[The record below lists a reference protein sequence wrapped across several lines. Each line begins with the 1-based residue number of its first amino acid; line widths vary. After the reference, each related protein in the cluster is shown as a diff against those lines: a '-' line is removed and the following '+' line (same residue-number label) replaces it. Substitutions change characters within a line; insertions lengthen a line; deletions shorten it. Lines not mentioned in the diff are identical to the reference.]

1 MLGLKLGVVL
11 LGGRNNGIGK
21 PFATAAAAGSAG
33 YSSMTS
39 FFKPVTK
46 PNPGGRPRKLTRH
59 RAAAEPPLQPTGLQP
74 PKVAPTPLSAIE
86 AAAAAAAAGVLLAPA
101 EVAAVIAAAAAL
113 PKGKKKASRTDWSA
127 GVPLQR
133 MTQAIEDWK
142 DKKGD
147 HYKEGMTRKEFTI
160 AARIPEKTFQKYAQG
175 KRVLGMSMGR
185 PGHLDDDECLFV
197 VDLVRRRDRARDGL
211 GPGEISSLVQE
222 LKPSLSA
229 KQATNAASFLRKQNS
244 DVLTKSTTAQATTT
258 ARVAVNIPGQYRWHE
273 VPGMECISKFYTL
286 GLTP

>member
-1 MLGLKLGVVL
+1 
-11 LGGRNNGIGK
+11 
-21 PFATAAAAGSAG
+21 
-33 YSSMTS
+33 
-39 FFKPVTK
+39 
-46 PNPGGRPRKLTRH
+46 
-59 RAAAEPPLQPTGLQP
+59 
-74 PKVAPTPLSAIE
+74 
-86 AAAAAAAAGVLLAPA
+86 
-101 EVAAVIAAAAAL
+101 
-113 PKGKKKASRTDWSA
+113 
-127 GVPLQR
+127 
-133 MTQAIEDWK
+133 MTQAIGDWK

-175 KRVLGMSMGR
+175 KRVLGKSTGR

-197 VDLVRRRDRARDGL
+197 VDSVRRRDRARDGL

-258 ARVAVNIPGQYRWHE
+258 ARVAVNSE
-273 VPGMECISKFYTL
+273 SS
-286 GLTP
+286 TPCAPSAGGAGF